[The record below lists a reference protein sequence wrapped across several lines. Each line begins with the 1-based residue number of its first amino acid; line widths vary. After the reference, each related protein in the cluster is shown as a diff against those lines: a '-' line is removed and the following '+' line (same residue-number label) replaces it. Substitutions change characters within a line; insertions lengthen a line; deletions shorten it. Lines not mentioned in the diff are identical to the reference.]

1 MTSPQS
7 VPLPPGDNTN
17 YLDSLS
23 TCAATPDNRSSRA
36 YDESIPQT
44 IRAKAP
50 FTQPHFFP
58 HHPDILFRDL
68 NTPTPAL
75 PPFHVLTPKD
85 MATPV
90 GRPSRRGGKY
100 HPGAAPKTEA
110 RRRNRDEMGYNASD
124 ISGTESSSDL
134 DQFASEGEAF
144 DNGDCES
151 FDRTIALN
159 LTTPVQPRLHPQAV
173 STHSGHTAG
182 RVSPSRMVGRIPRGK
197 SAYSDTISSFEAN
210 AASFVNPNTLPSMFA
225 EENVAPFPCLS
236 AASPQ
241 KLNSIHGTPGINPH
255 GLSVDN
261 GLLSTQL
268 REKEARIRQL
278 EELLFSQTQDM
289 GEFVDFS
296 PEKKKMKSSLTASD
310 DLQLTVK
317 KRRSP
322 KKLPPSTI
330 RKTRNASR
338 CSSRSPVRSFVGLLE
353 GIANGTPTKLPKVT
367 AEERKQERRRRETI
381 EFREFSAIDLES
393 LKSYLPPPVTEG
405 TVEEDAEVG
414 QEAESKQQNVSST
427 QKDEHY
433 QMQDAQP
440 KDQTKAT
447 PTFPRAQLDIQSTP
461 ARRFR
466 TRRSNS
472 APPPPGP
479 VKLGTQKLIT
489 PDPEIAEMSST
500 IAALRAQVDRLRE
513 DLEVTSVQLQK
524 SVVSLEGERRAR
536 IAAEETWRFMEIEK
550 KFGVCCQ
557 FAAGSG
563 KTEPEAA
570 AHLPLPSSPTNSIA
584 SHSTFD
590 GRGRCESRPGSRI
603 QYDRPSSRLGGYNS
617 KIATTTAVSRKR
629 GREEGPQP
637 QNAAKKPPVPR
648 QEKKV
653 LSGAGPAAAN
663 VMLGSGIANN
673 GLKKP
678 TAGTGMGAPPVKGPM
693 RATSG
698 VAGATR
704 SQMGLSRGARR

>member
-1 MTSPQS
+1 MASPQS
-7 VPLPPGDNTN
+7 IPLPVEDNTN
-17 YLDSLS
+17 YFNSS
-23 TCAATPDNRSSRA
+23 PTYAATPGNRSSGTC
-36 YDESIPQT
+36 DESIPQT

-50 FTQPHFFP
+50 FTQP
-58 HHPDILFRDL
+58 DLFRHDPNNLFQNL

-75 PPFHVLTPKD
+75 LPFHVLTPKD
-85 MATPV
+85 MATPM

-110 RRRNRDEMGYNASD
+110 RRGNRDEIVYNSSD

-134 DQFASEGEAF
+134 DRFTSEGEEF
-144 DNGDCES
+144 DNDDYGNLDQ
-151 FDRTIALN
+151 TIVLN
-159 LTTPVQPRLHPQAV
+159 PTTPVQPRIRSQPF
-173 STHSGHTAG
+173 STLSRRTARRILPG
-182 RVSPSRMVGRIPRGK
+182 RTMEEGPRGK
-197 SAYSDTISSFEAN
+197 SAYEETIGSFEAS
-210 AASFVNPNTLPSMFA
+210 AASFMNPNTLPSMFA
-225 EENVAPFPCLS
+225 EENTAPFPCLS

-241 KLNSIHGTPGINPH
+241 KLNSIHGTPGIDPYR
-255 GLSVDN
+255 LSVDN
-261 GLLSTQL
+261 SLLNTQL
-268 REKEARIRQL
+268 REKEAKIRQL
-278 EELLFSQTQDM
+278 EEMLFSQTQDM

-296 PEKKKMKSSLTASD
+296 PEKKMKSLAASD
-310 DLQLTVK
+310 DLQRTVK

-322 KKLPPSTI
+322 TKPPPSTV

-338 CSSRSPVRSFVGLLE
+338 GSSRSPAKSFVGLFE
-353 GIANGTPTKLPKVT
+353 GIANGTSAKIPKVT

-381 EFREFSAIDLES
+381 EFREFSAINLEL
-393 LKSYLPPPVTEG
+393 LKSYLPPPV
-405 TVEEDAEVG
+405 VEETAEDTGVG
-414 QEAESKQQNVSST
+414 QKAGGKQQSVSST
-427 QKDEHY
+427 QKTEHY
-433 QMQDAQP
+433 QMQNVEP
-440 KDQTKAT
+440 KDQTGAAIKS
-447 PTFPRAQLDIQSTP
+447 PKAQLDIQSVP

-479 VKLGTQKLIT
+479 HKLETRKLVT

-500 IAALRAQVDRLRE
+500 IVALQAQVAQLRE

-524 SVVSLEGERRAR
+524 SVANLEGERRAR
-536 IAAEETWRFMEIEK
+536 ITAEETWRFLEIEK

-563 KTEPEAA
+563 NTEPEAA
-570 AHLPLPSSPTNSIA
+570 AHVPLPSSPTNSVA
-584 SHSTFD
+584 SHSTFG
-590 GRGRCESRPGSRI
+590 GRDRYESRPGGRI
-603 QYDRPSSRLGGYNS
+603 QYDRPTSRLGGYSS
-617 KIATTTAVSRKR
+617 KIGTTTAISRKR

-637 QNAAKKPPVPR
+637 QNAAKKPPIPR

-663 VMLGSGIANN
+663 VMLGGGTANG

-678 TAGTGMGAPPVKGPM
+678 SAGTGMGAPPVKGPM

-698 VAGATR
+698 AAGATR